1 MKTPI
6 STYQNLL
13 NQYEAAHKKITQQI
27 NGVSVLRLVWF
38 LVAVV
43 AIYLTFNQTYTAFII
58 VAVAFVG
65 FLWLLSKHCSLK
77 QQKHYLSALIAINK
91 TEIEIAHGNYQHLP
105 NGLLFQQ
112 EQHAYSLD
120 IDLFGKASFF
130 QYLNRTVTP
139 DGEALLASLLLSN
152 NIDNIPEKQDA
163 IKELS
168 QITHWRQDYS
178 ANAKLVASESGSGE
192 ILQWLSHHQSG
203 FSKTHQ
209 ILAISFSLASL
220 AILGLVISAV
230 LPLILLGYWLLL
242 GLFISG
248 IFIKK
253 VNVLSYQSSKA
264 KQLFKS
270 YAVLLRSIE
279 STTLKS
285 ELLIEH
291 QKQIQNNH
299 HKASML
305 VTQFSQLID
314 RFDNR
319 NNLIW
324 AIVANGFFL
333 ADLWQSVLIEQWINK
348 HKTNIEQWFKTVAF
362 FDAYNSFGTYAFN
375 HPEFVFP
382 VINSDASAIKAS
394 ELGHSLI
401 KADKR
406 VCSDVDINTQ
416 QFFIVT
422 GANMAGKSTF
432 LRTVGLYI
440 VSANLGLP
448 VCATFAAYRPIKLIT
463 SMRTT
468 DSLTDDSSYFFSELK
483 RLQFIVN
490 QLENEPYFI
499 ILDEI
504 LKGTNSTDKA
514 IGSRKFVEK
523 LVNLKATGIIATHDL
538 SLCEIETKETA
549 VKNYYF
555 DAEIKNNELY
565 FDYKL
570 KQGVCKNMNAS
581 FLLKKMGIVE

>member
-1 MKTPI
+1 MITPI
-6 STYQNLL
+6 ATYQELL
-13 NQYEAAHKKITQQI
+13 QKHQNACKKVKQQI
-27 NGVSVLRLVWF
+27 NVLSIIRLVWF
-38 LVAVV
+38 LAVV
-43 AIYLTFNQTYTAFII
+43 GMLYHFFNQTY
-58 VAVAFVG
+58 VALVIGFVG
-65 FLWLLSKHCSLK
+65 FALFLWLLIKHGRLNH
-77 QQKHYLSALIAINK
+77 QKNYLEALIDINK
-91 TEIEIAHGNYQHLP
+91 TELEIAQGHYHHQPDGMEYQEDH
-105 NGLLFQQ
+105 
-112 EQHAYSLD
+112 HAFSLD

-130 QYLNRTVTP
+130 QYINRTATK
-139 DGEALLASLLLSN
+139 DGQALLANLMLAN
-152 NIDNIPEKQDA
+152 NIEHIPEKQEA

-168 QITHWRQDYS
+168 TMTNWRQDFS
-178 ANAKLVASESGSGE
+178 ANAKLVESDNHSDE
-192 ILQWLSHHQSG
+192 ILKWLSQHISSFG
-203 FSKTHQ
+203 KMHQ
-209 ILAISFSLASL
+209 ILAIGFSLVSL
-220 AILGLVISAV
+220 IVIGLGVIQTI
-230 LPLILLGYWLLL
+230 PLQYLGYWLLL

-253 VNVLSYQSSKA
+253 VNVLSFQSSKA
-264 KQLFKS
+264 KELFKS

-279 STTLKS
+279 NTTFKS

-299 HKASML
+299 HKASVL
-305 VTQFSQLID
+305 VKQFSQLID
-314 RFDNR
+314 RLDNR

-324 AIVANGFFL
+324 TIVANGFFL
-333 ADLWQSVLIEQWINK
+333 ADIWQSVLIEQWIDK

-382 VINSDASAIKAS
+382 LINSDASAIKAL
-394 ELGHSLI
+394 ELGHPLI
-401 KADKR
+401 KADNR
-406 VCSDVDINTQ
+406 VCSNVDIHTQ

-440 VSANLGLP
+440 VSSNLGLP
-448 VCATFAAYRPIKLIT
+448 VCATFPAYRPIKLIT

-490 QLENEPYFI
+490 QLENEPYFV

-504 LKGTNSTDKA
+504 LKGTNSSDKA
-514 IGSRKFVEK
+514 IGSKKFVER
-523 LVNLKATGIIATHDL
+523 LVQSKATGIIATHDL
-538 SLCEIETKETA
+538 SLCEIESTQTA

-570 KQGVCKNMNAS
+570 KQGVCQNMNAS
-581 FLLKKMGIVE
+581 FLLKKMGIID